1 MDKEFLEMM
10 KDLLK
15 EDYDSYLAS
24 FDKPPFSGI
33 RINTTKIKTEEFVDI
48 FPFVLKKIPWT
59 DDGFY
64 IDNNDKD
71 AIAKHPY
78 HYAGLYY
85 LQEPSAM
92 LPAVILDAKDED
104 VVLDVCAA
112 PGGKSTKIGA
122 DLNGKGLLVSNDIS
136 ASRANALLR
145 NIEKFGFKN
154 TYVLSV
160 DIEEMRKNNEN
171 YFDKILI
178 DAPCSGEG
186 MFRKDPSM
194 IKNYRHRSKEEYIR
208 IQRKIVD
215 DAYYLLKEG
224 GKMVYS
230 TCTFD
235 PGENEAVIDYL
246 LTEHPDIKIIEC
258 NVHDSGFNQGISYN
272 KREELAKALRL
283 YPFKIDGEGHF
294 ICHLKKD
301 GDHKSE
307 HVIPESDII
316 KNDSFHEFLSLI
328 NWPKDKKYKVI
339 NDDIY
344 LLPDIS
350 FDTSHLRIIRS
361 GLYLG
366 QIKKKNFEPS
376 QALALALKAEE
387 FKYIINLDVDDNR
400 AIKYLKGETIDMAGL
415 NYHEGYNLVCVNGF
429 SLGFAKINNGV
440 FKNKIASGWIYR

>member
-15 EDYDSYLAS
+15 EGYDSYLAS

-92 LPAVILDAKDED
+92 LPAMVLNAKNED
-104 VVLDVCAA
+104 IVLDVCAA
-112 PGGKSTKIGA
+112 PGGKTTKIGV
-122 DLNGKGLLVSNDIS
+122 DLNNKGLLISNDIS

-145 NIEKFGFKN
+145 NVEKFGFKN
-154 TYVLSV
+154 TYVTSL
-160 DIEEMRKNNEN
+160 DIEEMHKNNEK

-194 IKNYRHRSKEEYIR
+194 IKNYHHKSKDEYIK
-208 IQRKIVD
+208 IQRKIID

-224 GKMVYS
+224 GEMVYS

-235 PGENEAVIDYL
+235 IRENEAIIDYL
-246 LTEHPDIKIIEC
+246 LSEHRDMKVIDCNIANPFFKPGIK
-258 NVHDSGFNQGISYN
+258 YN
-272 KREELAKALRL
+272 NREELSKALRL
-283 YPFKIDGEGHF
+283 YPFSIEGEGHF

-301 GDHKSE
+301 GNQINEPIIAKT
-307 HVIPESDII
+307 DII
-316 KNDSFHEFLSLI
+316 KNDSFHEFMSLI
-328 NWPKDKKYKVI
+328 NWSYDKRFKLIK
-339 NDDIY
+339 DDIY
-344 LLPDIS
+344 LIPDIS
-350 FDTSHLRIIRS
+350 FNTSHLRIIRS

-366 QIKKKNFEPS
+366 QIRKKNFEPS
-376 QALALALKAEE
+376 QALAMALKAKD
-387 FKYIINLDVDDNR
+387 FKYIINLDIDDNR
-400 AIKYLKGETIDMAGL
+400 VIKYLKGETIDLTNL

-429 SLGFAKINNGV
+429 SLGFAKINNGI